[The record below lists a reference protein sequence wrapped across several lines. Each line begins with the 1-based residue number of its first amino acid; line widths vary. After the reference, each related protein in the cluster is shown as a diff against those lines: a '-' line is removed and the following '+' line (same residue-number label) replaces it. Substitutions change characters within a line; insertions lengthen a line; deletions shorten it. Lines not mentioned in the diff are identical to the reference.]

1 MSIKDLAKQ
10 LPLYGQ
16 QAVGKALAALGI
28 AGHLR
33 RVLCP
38 VGDDGTVRWAYRTF
52 WSRTAHDNEWW
63 ATYLASMEGQADSDH
78 PASPEFTAPVPR
90 PLKPAVQAPASQ
102 DPAVPQSAALEP
114 AALEPASQEP
124 AAQGPVVRKPVVQE
138 PVVQEPVVQEFAGP
152 ASTGPECDVPASTG
166 PERDVPAS
174 IAPGCVVPEPRSA
187 EGASEAFAPVPEAA
201 APTFPAVSAALP
213 ASVEPTASAASV
225 VPAAPVPADP
235 AAPSLAAPVPTAAVP
250 VQPAPDT
257 PHTAH
262 TPSAAPASLAVP
274 VPSAVPAVP
283 AVPRQPGPGDLP
295 PVEEKSFT
303 YYALA
308 QLGCI
313 DERLGLSDAD
323 CTALVPL
330 AAEWLNRGVTVDYL
344 VHALTS
350 GLPSRIHSPIAF
362 TRKRLETKIPPTL
375 PSSPLKDPNAPG
387 GPNAPTRHA
396 LVECTECAVPGPP
409 EALPDGLCRSCRP
422 RHSPTTG
429 NDSTTTADPDV
440 QAHAGRIRAA
450 LRDRVR

>member
-38 VGDDGTVRWAYRTF
+38 VGDDGTVRWVYRTF

-63 ATYLASMEGQADSDH
+63 VTYLASMEGQDDSSH
-78 PASPEFTAPVPR
+78 PTSPEFTAPVPR
-90 PLKPAVQAPASQ
+90 PLKPAVQAPAAQ
-102 DPAVPQSAALEP
+102 DPAVPQSVALES
-114 AALEPASQEP
+114 ASQEP
-124 AAQGPVVRKPVVQE
+124 AAQGPAVLE
-138 PVVQEPVVQEFAGP
+138 PIAQEFTGP
-152 ASTGPECDVPASTG
+152 ASTGPECVVPASSA
-166 PERDVPAS
+166 PEC
-174 IAPGCVVPEPRSA
+174 IIPEPRSA
-187 EGASEAFAPVPEAA
+187 EGASAAFAPAPEPA
-201 APTFPAVSAALP
+201 APTFRAVPAALG
-213 ASVEPTASAASV
+213 ASVEPTAFAASV
-225 VPAAPVPADP
+225 VPAAPVPAAT
-235 AAPSLAAPVPTAAVP
+235 AAPALAVPAPTAAEP
-250 VQPAPDT
+250 VQPTPDT

-262 TPSAAPASLAVP
+262 TPSAVPAVPAVP
-274 VPSAVPAVP
+274 VPSAVP

-295 PVEEKSFT
+295 PVEEKSFA

-308 QLGCI
+308 QLGRI
-313 DERLGLSDAD
+313 DERLALSDTD

-330 AAEWLNRGVTVDYL
+330 AAEWFNRGVTVDYL

-350 GLPSRIHSPIAF
+350 GLPSCIHSPIAF
-362 TRKRLETKIPPTL
+362 TRKRLETKIPPAL
-375 PSSPLKDPNAPG
+375 PSSPLKDPKAPG

-409 EALPDGLCRSCRP
+409 EALPDGLCRTCRP
-422 RHSPTTG
+422 HHSPITG

-440 QAHAGRIRAA
+440 QAHVGRIRAV
-450 LRDRVR
+450 LRDRAR